1 MGGSIYD
8 LVPELQ
14 EPARSLLNAAGAAR
28 LQPRITST
36 FRTRSEQGR
45 LYRRF
50 LAGAAGFPVA
60 PPGFS
65 AHEYGEAFDMVV
77 SPMEALADV
86 GYTWLQWGGG
96 WNPADAIHF
105 ELPGASERAKSLGRG
120 AIDVTPAQSLSIRDW
135 LLQEYNA
142 IPWWISFLLPAGTT
156 MQAATSDKQSYIR
169 ELIQKY
175 GLSRF

>member
-14 EPARSLLNAAGAAR
+14 KPARALLDAAGAAR

-50 LAGAAGFPVA
+50 LAG
-60 PPGFS
+60 
-65 AHEYGEAFDMVV
+65 
-77 SPMEALADV
+77 
-86 GYTWLQWGGG
+86 
-96 WNPADAIHF
+96 DAIHF

-120 AIDVTPAQSLSIRDW
+120 AIDVAPTQSISQW

-142 IPWWISFLLPAGTT
+142 IPWWISTLLPAATT
-156 MQAATSDKQSYIR
+156 MQSATSPKTEAWLRS
-169 ELIQKY
+169 LIQKY
-175 GLSRF
+175 GL